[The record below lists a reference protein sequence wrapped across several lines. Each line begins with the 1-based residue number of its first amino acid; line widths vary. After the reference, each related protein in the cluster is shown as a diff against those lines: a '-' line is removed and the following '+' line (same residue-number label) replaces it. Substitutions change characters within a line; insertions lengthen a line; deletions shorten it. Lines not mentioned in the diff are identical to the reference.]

1 MTPAFSGTAGTE
13 IVIVSAAD
21 DAALV
26 AEMERVVRFI
36 DRVPDVPLIDVAYT
50 CSLNRGPSIVALIA
64 ATPADLRARLVSA
77 AARLKAGNVARLR
90 DRSGTYYFR
99 EHLLGAGKGR
109 LAFVYPGVMSFY
121 PDMMRDLVILHPECR
136 AAFDELEEALSG
148 NAEFTPSDFIFP
160 PASHY
165 RRDADIFSSGAYAQ
179 ALVATFAGSAA
190 MTRLLCGLGL
200 EPAGVVGCAGGD
212 LAAIMCSGAVGAR
225 PKRPARVKAIRDI
238 YKIVDNAVDH
248 GGLPPTAMISVI
260 MRHAGQAAAALAS
273 FPKDKV
279 MAALDFSPRQRI
291 YAVAPD
297 FAETAMAALANCG
310 VRATK
315 IALDRP
321 FNTPLCRKIVPVIRK
336 FAGDWIRHEPVCDV
350 YSCGLAAR
358 LSGNPRQ
365 LRNDAAERWA
375 QPVRFTETIARMYAD
390 GYRVFLEVGPRELMS
405 AAIEDILSGQEH
417 AAIATNSIHR
427 RGLLQA
433 QHAIAQLMALGAE
446 MCVSPDF
453 ERRGGKKIDFD
464 ATISLEVRA
473 ASEMRLSRLFP
484 RLTLLGDE
492 TKMPGAEFL
501 AEPKGRG
508 AKAAQRA
515 AVAKEQ
521 KRRQQQFD
529 FGAAYPLISD
539 ADELAS
545 SPGVSCELTK
555 TFTLNAAPFI
565 GDSAYGSSQL
575 SYSDPNLRGL
585 VMLTIPTA
593 AEIAAEAA
601 MRVMPNRTL
610 VAIEDFTCRRRVQF
624 VKGRLTLYIRAERMA
639 SANPKEAAIKV
650 QIRDDSEN
658 AAYTWP
664 VMEATC
670 ILSTDFPQPVPAQP
684 EPLFKPRPV
693 HWSGR
698 EIYPAMLG
706 YGKRLR
712 GVTFAETWGEGG
724 LDYEVEVPPLADNVN
739 FTRFPIW
746 VVNPLLL
753 QIVSSG
759 FLLWRSHERFPGAF
773 SFPCRMRRLDLRGPL
788 PKEGARL
795 NCYLRLTGVTP
806 KSHICDI
813 IVTGGDGNEV
823 MEISGWEEITERVPQ
838 ALCEMVLQPAT
849 SFLTES
855 ISPEA
860 LGSPRTNVASAFIT
874 DVPYALFERHE
885 ELWLKIVSHV
895 VLDSL
900 ERKQF
905 LEMTGSA
912 SRRTEWLYGR
922 LAAKEAIRRYLKD
935 FHQAR
940 WSYADVEIWPNAA
953 GKPNAIGAWRQY
965 LASQLD
971 IAIAHTS
978 QFVVAVAAANYRVG
992 VDVESIARDLSEEFT
1007 NGVFARD
1014 ELDLATCASSP
1025 AQAIIRFWCAKEAV
1039 SKTLGTGIR
1048 FSPRE
1053 MIISAYDAETGR
1065 ITVRLEGG
1073 WVEAFKKFRG
1083 YDIPVATRVMRDHAL
1098 AFCFLPVKLFA
1109 EEDDHA

>member
-1 MTPAFSGTAGTE
+1 MTPEFSETTGTE
-13 IVIVSAAD
+13 LVVISAAD

-36 DRVPDVPLIDVAYT
+36 DRVPDVPLVDIAYT
-50 CSLNRGPSIVALIA
+50 CSLGHGPSVIA
-64 ATPADLRARLVSA
+64 IIAGNLADLRARLTSA
-77 AARLKAGNVARLR
+77 ASRLKSGNTVRLR

-99 EHLLGAGKGR
+99 DHLLGEGKGK

-136 AAFDELEEALSG
+136 TAFDELEEAVSDDP
-148 NAEFTPSDFIFP
+148 AFTPSNFIFP

-165 RRDADIFSSGAYAQ
+165 RRDADVFSSGAYAQ
-179 ALVATFAGSAA
+179 ALVSTFAGSAA
-190 MTRLLCGLGL
+190 MTRLLRGFGL
-200 EPAGVVGCAGGD
+200 EPSGVVGCAGGD
-212 LAAIMCSGAVGAR
+212 LAALRRSGVAGSNTPR
-225 PKRPARVKAIRDI
+225 PDRVRMIRDI
-238 YKIVDNAVDH
+238 YRIVDKAVDH
-248 GGLPPTAMISVI
+248 EGLPETAMISII
-260 MRHAGQAAAALAS
+260 MRHAGQADAVLAS

-279 MAALDFSPRQRI
+279 MLALDLSPRQRT

-297 FAETAMAALANCG
+297 FAEEAMRAFASCG

-321 FNTPLCRKIVPVIRK
+321 FNTPLCKKIVPAIKK
-336 FAGDWIRHEPVCDV
+336 FAGEWIRHEPVCDV
-350 YSCGLAAR
+350 YSCGIADR
-358 LSGNPRQ
+358 LSHKPRHQ
-365 LRNDAAERWA
+365 RNDTAERWA
-375 QPVRFTETIARMYAD
+375 QPVRFSETIAKMYAD
-390 GYRVFLEVGPRELMS
+390 GYRVFLEVGPRGLMS
-405 AAIEDILSGQEH
+405 SAIEDILSGREH

-433 QHAIAQLMALGAE
+433 QHAVAQLLALGAE
-446 MCVSPDF
+446 LYVAPDYV
-453 ERRGGKKIDFD
+453 RRGGKKVDFD
-464 ATISLEVRA
+464 ATISPEVRA

-492 TKMPGAEFL
+492 AKMPGSEFL

-539 ADELAS
+539 ADELGS

-555 TFTLNAAPFI
+555 TFSLTAAPFI

-585 VMLTIPTA
+585 VMLSIPVA

-610 VAIEDFTCRRRVQF
+610 VAIEDFTCRRLVQF
-624 VKGRLTLYIRAERMA
+624 VKGKLTLFIRAERVA
-639 SANPKEAAIKV
+639 SADPKAAAIKV

-670 ILSTDFPQPVPAQP
+670 ILSTEMPQPVPARP
-684 EPLFKPRPV
+684 DPLFKPRSV

-698 EIYPAMLG
+698 DIYPAKLG

-712 GVTFAETWGEGG
+712 GVVFAETWGEGG
-724 LDYEVEVPPLADNVN
+724 LDYEIEVPPQADNVN

-759 FLLWRSHERFPGAF
+759 FLLWRSHEKFPGAF
-773 SFPCRMRRLDLRGPL
+773 SFPCRMRRLSLRGPL

-813 IVTGGDGNEV
+813 VVTGGDGNAV
-823 MEISGWEEITERVPQ
+823 LEINGWEEITERVPQ

-849 SFLTES
+849 KFLTES
-855 ISPEA
+855 ISPEM
-860 LGSPRTNVASAFIT
+860 LGSPETSVSSAFIT
-874 DVPYALFERHE
+874 DVPYALFERNE
-885 ELWLKIVSHV
+885 EFWLKIMSHV

-905 LEMTGSA
+905 LAMKGSA

-922 LAAKEAIRRYLKD
+922 IAAKEAVRRYLKD

-940 WSYADVEIWPNAA
+940 WSYADVEIWPNAE
-953 GKPNAIGAWRQY
+953 GKPNAIGDWKQY

-978 QFVVAVAAANYRVG
+978 QFVVAVAASNYRVG
-992 VDVESIARDLSEEFT
+992 VDVESVTRDLSEEFT
-1007 NGVFARD
+1007 NGVFTPD
-1014 ELDLATCASSP
+1014 EQELAAGASSP

-1048 FSPRE
+1048 YSPRE
-1053 MIISAYDAETGR
+1053 MVITAYDSETGK
-1065 ITVRLEGG
+1065 ITVRLEGA

-1083 YDIPVATRVMRDHAL
+1083 YDIPVSSRVMRDHAL
-1098 AFCFLPVKLFA
+1098 AFCFLPVKLL
-1109 EEDDHA
+1109 ENDDDES

>member
-1 MTPAFSGTAGTE
+1 MTPEFSETAGTE
-13 IVIVSAAD
+13 LIVVSAAD

-50 CSLNRGPSIVALIA
+50 CSLGHGPSVIA
-64 ATPADLRARLVSA
+64 IIATTLTDLRARLTSA
-77 AARLKAGNVARLR
+77 AARLRSGNVARLR

-99 EHLLGAGKGR
+99 DHLLGAGKGK

-121 PDMMRDLVILHPECR
+121 PDMMRDLAILHPECR
-136 AAFDELEEALSG
+136 TAFDELEEALSDDK
-148 NAEFTPSDFIFP
+148 EFTPSNFIFP

-179 ALVATFAGSAA
+179 ALVSTFAGSAA
-190 MTRLLCGLGL
+190 MTRLLRGFGL

-212 LAAIMCSGAVGAR
+212 LAAVMRSGAAGIDAPR
-225 PKRPARVKAIRDI
+225 PERVRAIRDI
-238 YKIVDNAVDH
+238 YRIVDKAVDH
-248 GGLPPTAMISVI
+248 EGLPETAMISII
-260 MRHAGQAAAALAS
+260 MRHAGQADAAIAS

-279 MAALDFSPRQRI
+279 MLALDLSPRQRT

-297 FAETAMAALANCG
+297 FAEEAMRAFAGCG
-310 VRATK
+310 VRATR

-321 FNTPLCRKIVPVIRK
+321 FNTPLCKKIVPAIKK
-336 FAGDWIRHEPVCDV
+336 FAADWIRHEPVCDV
-350 YSCGLAAR
+350 YSCGLADR
-358 LSGNPRQ
+358 LSHKPRHQ
-365 LRNDAAERWA
+365 RNDTAERWA
-375 QPVRFTETIARMYAD
+375 QPVRFTETIAKMYAD
-390 GYRVFLEVGPRELMS
+390 GYRVFLEVGPRGLMS
-405 AAIEDILSGQEH
+405 SAIEDILSGQEH
-417 AAIATNSIHR
+417 AAVATNSIHR

-433 QHAIAQLMALGAE
+433 QHAVAQLLALGAE
-446 MCVSPDF
+446 MYVSPDYV
-453 ERRGGKKIDFD
+453 RRGGKKVDFD
-464 ATISLEVRA
+464 ATISPEVRS

-484 RLTLLGDE
+484 RLTLLGDDAR
-492 TKMPGAEFL
+492 MPGSEFL
-501 AEPKGRG
+501 SEPKGRG

-539 ADELAS
+539 ADELGS

-555 TFTLNAAPFI
+555 TFTLNAAPFV

-585 VMLTIPTA
+585 VMLSIPVA

-610 VAIEDFTCRRRVQF
+610 VAIEDFTCRRLVQF
-624 VKGRLTLYIRAERMA
+624 TKGKLTLFITAERVA
-639 SANPKEAAIKV
+639 SADPKEAAVKV

-670 ILSTDFPQPVPAQP
+670 ILSTEPSQPVPARP
-684 EPLFKPRPV
+684 DPLFKPRSV

-698 EIYPAMLG
+698 DIYPAKLG

-712 GVTFAETWGEGG
+712 GIVFAETWGEGG

-759 FLLWRSHERFPGAF
+759 FLLWRSHEKFPGAF
-773 SFPCRMRRLDLRGPL
+773 SFPCRMRRLNLRGPL

-813 IVTGGDGNEV
+813 VVTGGDGNAV
-823 MEISGWEEITERVPQ
+823 MEINGWEEITARVPQ

-849 SFLTES
+849 KFLTES
-855 ISPEA
+855 ISPEV
-860 LGSPRTNVASAFIT
+860 LGSPETNVASAFIT
-874 DVPYALFERHE
+874 DVPYALFERNE
-885 ELWLKIVSHV
+885 EFWLKIMSHV

-905 LEMTGSA
+905 LEMKGSA

-922 LAAKEAIRRYLKD
+922 IAAKEAVRRYLKD

-940 WSYADVEIWPNAA
+940 WSYADVEIWPNAE
-953 GKPNAIGAWRQY
+953 GKPNAIGDWKQY

-978 QFVVAVAAANYRVG
+978 QFVVAVAASNYRVG
-992 VDVESIARDLSEEFT
+992 CDVESVARDLSEEFT
-1007 NGVFARD
+1007 NGVFTPDEQELAARS
-1014 ELDLATCASSP
+1014 SSP

-1048 FSPRE
+1048 YSPRE
-1053 MIISAYDAETGR
+1053 MVITGYDSETGR
-1065 ITVRLEGG
+1065 ITVRLEGA

-1083 YDIPVATRVMRDHAL
+1083 YDIPVSSRVMRDHAL
-1098 AFCFLPVKLFA
+1098 AFCFLPVKLLDK
-1109 EEDDHA
+1109 DDNE

>member
-1 MTPAFSGTAGTE
+1 MTPEFSETAGTE
-13 IVIVSAAD
+13 LIVVSAAD

-50 CSLNRGPSIVALIA
+50 CSLGHGPSVIA
-64 ATPADLRARLVSA
+64 IIATTLTDLRARLTSA
-77 AARLKAGNVARLR
+77 AARLRSGNVARLR

-99 EHLLGAGKGR
+99 DHLLGAGKGK

-121 PDMMRDLVILHPECR
+121 PDMMRDLAILHPECR
-136 AAFDELEEALSG
+136 TAFDELEEALSDDK
-148 NAEFTPSDFIFP
+148 EFTPSNFIFP

-179 ALVATFAGSAA
+179 ALVSTFAGSAA
-190 MTRLLCGLGL
+190 MTRLLRGFGL

-212 LAAIMCSGAVGAR
+212 LAAVMRSGAAGSNPPR
-225 PKRPARVKAIRDI
+225 PDRVRAIRDI
-238 YKIVDNAVDH
+238 YRIVDKAVDH
-248 GGLPPTAMISVI
+248 EGLPETAMISII
-260 MRHAGQAAAALAS
+260 MRHAGQADEAIAS

-279 MAALDFSPRQRI
+279 MLALDLSPRQRT

-297 FAETAMAALANCG
+297 FAEEAMRAFAGCG
-310 VRATK
+310 VRATR

-321 FNTPLCRKIVPVIRK
+321 FNTPLCKKIVPAIKK
-336 FAGDWIRHEPVCDV
+336 FAADWIRHEPVCDV
-350 YSCGLAAR
+350 YSCGLADR
-358 LSGNPRQ
+358 LSHKPRHQ
-365 LRNDAAERWA
+365 RNDTAERWA
-375 QPVRFTETIARMYAD
+375 QPVRFTETIAKMYAD
-390 GYRVFLEVGPRELMS
+390 GYRVFLEVGPRGLMS
-405 AAIEDILSGQEH
+405 SAIEDILSGQEH
-417 AAIATNSIHR
+417 AAVATNSIHR

-433 QHAIAQLMALGAE
+433 QHAVAQLLALGAE
-446 MCVSPDF
+446 MYVSPDYV
-453 ERRGGKKIDFD
+453 RRGGKKVDFD
-464 ATISLEVRA
+464 ATISPEVRS

-484 RLTLLGDE
+484 RLTLLGDDAR
-492 TKMPGAEFL
+492 MPGSEFL
-501 AEPKGRG
+501 SEPKGRG

-539 ADELAS
+539 ADELGS

-555 TFTLNAAPFI
+555 TFTLNAAPFV

-585 VMLTIPTA
+585 VMLSIPVA

-610 VAIEDFTCRRRVQF
+610 VAIEDFTCRRLVQF
-624 VKGRLTLYIRAERMA
+624 TKGKLTLFIKAERVA
-639 SANPKEAAIKV
+639 SADPKEAAVKV

-670 ILSTDFPQPVPAQP
+670 ILSTEPSQPVPARP
-684 EPLFKPRPV
+684 DPLFKPRSV

-698 EIYPAMLG
+698 DIYPAKLG

-712 GVTFAETWGEGG
+712 GIVFAEIWGEGG

-759 FLLWRSHERFPGAF
+759 FLLWRSHEKFPGAF
-773 SFPCRMRRLDLRGPL
+773 SFPCRMRRLNLRGPL

-813 IVTGGDGNEV
+813 VVTGGDGNAV
-823 MEISGWEEITERVPQ
+823 MEINGWEEITARVPQ

-849 SFLTES
+849 KFLTES
-855 ISPEA
+855 ISPEV
-860 LGSPRTNVASAFIT
+860 LGSPETNVASAFIT
-874 DVPYALFERHE
+874 DVPYALFERNE
-885 ELWLKIVSHV
+885 EFWLKIMSHV

-905 LEMTGSA
+905 LEMKGSA

-922 LAAKEAIRRYLKD
+922 IAAKEAVRRYLKD

-940 WSYADVEIWPNAA
+940 WSYADVEIWPNAE
-953 GKPNAIGAWRQY
+953 GKPNAIGDWKQY

-978 QFVVAVAAANYRVG
+978 QFVVAVAASNYRVG
-992 VDVESIARDLSEEFT
+992 CDVESVARDLSEEFT
-1007 NGVFARD
+1007 NGVFTPDEQEVAARS
-1014 ELDLATCASSP
+1014 SSP

-1048 FSPRE
+1048 YSPRE
-1053 MIISAYDAETGR
+1053 MVITGYDSETGR
-1065 ITVRLEGG
+1065 ITVRLEGA

-1083 YDIPVATRVMRDHAL
+1083 YDIPVSSRVMRDHAL
-1098 AFCFLPVKLFA
+1098 AFCFLPVKLLDK
-1109 EEDDHA
+1109 DDNE